1 MSTKQE
7 SIAFLIASIMNISAE
22 TIPAFIITLM
32 TTFELFTAFL
42 LTQKLRSQ
50 SHLLAFG
57 ALDLSLA
64 AMSTIQR

>member
-7 SIAFLIASIMNISAE
+7 SIAFLIASIMNISTE

-32 TTFELFTAFL
+32 TTFENFTAFL

-50 SHLLAFG
+50 RHLVAFG
-57 ALDLSLA
+57 TLDLSLA
-64 AMSTIQR
+64 TMPTTQG